1 MSHINKHQTLWKC
14 SHISNCQQ
22 KKNSTKKVVYFL
34 SSLFELAIRWRRKR
48 KQSRQRRRECWAT
61 TTSIM
66 WLSYVKKI
74 ASTMRTT
81 ISKAFWKIFTWIEHC
96 DDDSQTQWVHKSQ
109 KIEHRDDVDHAS
121 WIRKRKK
128 DDANAIK
135 RSHFESCNAHSWYS
149 FYKISWFFLSDLK
162 NRIQQKNF
170 FFSTSKTWK
179 DF

>member
-1 MSHINKHQTLWKC
+1 MKMFTY
-14 SHISNCQQ
+14 QQ
-22 KKNSTKKVVYFL
+22 LSIKKNSTKKIVYFL
-34 SSLFELAIRWRRKR
+34 SSSFELAIQWRRKR
-48 KQSRQRRRECWAT
+48 KQSRQRRRKCWTT

-96 DDDSQTQWVHKSQ
+96 DDDSQTQWIHKNQ

-128 DDANAIK
+128 KRCECDWAIT
-135 RSHFESCNAHSWYS
+135 F
-149 FYKISWFFLSDLK
+149 
-162 NRIQQKNF
+162 RIMQRAF
-170 FFSTSKTWK
+170 IIFIL
-179 DF
+179 